1 YLRIALGKDEEPNID
16 EKTEK
21 KIERIRGT
29 LNENSRLIVK
39 WVSEAGVEDEIVWT
53 KNGIKIES
61 KNTSEVQT
69 YLKNLPAQFFSQQQ
83 LNQLTESK
91 ASDSGVRQAERL
103 LGIVD
108 AFDAEKLRNLCTQEK
123 EIKASLKVA

>member
-1 YLRIALGKDEEPNID
+1 MRTKLFGLKMEL
-16 EKTEK
+16 K
-21 KIERIRGT
+21 
-29 LNENSRLIVK
+29 LN
-39 WVSEAGVEDEIVWT
+39 
-53 KNGIKIES
+53 
-61 KNTSEVQT
+61 
-69 YLKNLPAQFFSQQQ
+69 LKNLPAQFFSQQQ

-123 EIKASLKVA
+123 EIKASLKVAFSQQKQIQELEDYQKTLLEE